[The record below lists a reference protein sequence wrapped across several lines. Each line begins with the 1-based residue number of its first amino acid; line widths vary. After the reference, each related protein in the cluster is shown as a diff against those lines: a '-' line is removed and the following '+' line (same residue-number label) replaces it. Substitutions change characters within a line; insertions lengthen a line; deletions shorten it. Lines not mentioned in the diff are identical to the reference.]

1 MTLQQVV
8 LPADATDAEAHS
20 LSLPKKESSRLCD
33 ADFNDFKKTARCIE
47 DDETNGVE
55 VVPSDNNTL
64 NNNVSNS
71 FIENKTKYVTPK
83 DFELLTVIGN
93 GAFGR
98 CVCYTIVS
106 TSCKDRFFLKAFS
119 FVFFFFVFYRV
130 LQVRNKQSKK
140 ILAMKIISK
149 RLLRRKNSYVKQ
161 IQLERD
167 ILKRIRHP
175 FIVSMHCSFQT
186 KEKLFIVMDFLAG
199 GELFLRIGKEG
210 IFLEDQAA
218 FYLAEI
224 ILALEHLHNNDIL
237 HRDLKPENVLL
248 SSDGHVCLTDFGL
261 SKDFSLEQRY
271 WSESTAEDP
280 TATDND
286 NPNDSE
292 TRAKT
297 ICGTTEYMAPEMIAK
312 KGYGKAADFWSLGCL
327 FYEMLSG
334 RTPFHSKLGEKD
346 ILRKILS
353 ERIKMPHGTTSN
365 ACKVLKGLLN
375 RNPQDRLGAAKSTM
389 FQIGGVAGLKQMEFF
404 SSIVWLKLER
414 KEVDP
419 PTRFVV
425 DSETDLRHFHDEF
438 KKMNIPPSV
447 VHMTRDEFSPRRC
460 ASHHF
465 PGFSFVQED
474 FELPDREDDEFEKY
488 WNNTEAD
495 GESASEVSA
504 GAISDFDTTP
514 GIKKRPPRKRN
525 KNKATDPSSNVEPE
539 SSSTKIVSPQDQQ
552 SPVTQENTVAKTV
565 LEGFARTAAPDS
577 VRIEP
582 LGSIVPD
589 SHTSTS
595 HEINNDRKN
604 CSLHEVTELVSS
616 KQLSVSKTSPLS
628 EDPSPVYVP
637 PRLRQKQAS
646 QAGSYTSTYK
656 AAPTYINSRKTEQ
669 HSRVDV
675 LTTKFSA
682 VSLQQSQVNPSNNG
696 YNKPFPGSWAVVKPS
711 PGSAA
716 QQIKKYP
723 SSANISIDSK
733 SGDNVTYEAAND
745 KLLQC
750 KPYTSVQKKEAP
762 IEEVVSIESFHWPTL
777 GEGTKPEGLRA
788 ASKGASNNTPWG
800 SNVSGAAVVVKG
812 SAWNKAR

>member
-1 MTLQQVV
+1 MTVQQVV
-8 LPADATDAEAHS
+8 LPADATDAEDHS
-20 LSLPKKESSRLCD
+20 LSLPKNESSHLCD
-33 ADFNDFKKTARCIE
+33 VDFNDFKKTARCIE
-47 DDETNGVE
+47 DDETNCEEV

-64 NNNVSNS
+64 NNVSNS

-93 GAFGR
+93 GAFG
-98 CVCYTIVS
+98 
-106 TSCKDRFFLKAFS
+106 
-119 FVFFFFVFYRV
+119 RV

-280 TATDND
+280 TATDSD

-438 KKMNIPPSV
+438 TKMDIPPSV
-447 VHMTRDEFSPRRC
+447 IHMTRDEFSPRRC

-514 GIKKRPPRKRN
+514 GIRKRPPRKRN
-525 KNKATDPSSNVEPE
+525 KNKATDPSSNAEPE
-539 SSSTKIVSPQDQQ
+539 SSSTIVSLQDQQ
-552 SPVTQENTVAKTV
+552 SPVTQENAVSKTA
-565 LEGFARTAAPDS
+565 LEGFARTTVPYS
-577 VRIEP
+577 VHIEP

-589 SHTSTS
+589 SHTTTS
-595 HEINNDRKN
+595 NEINNDQKN
-604 CSLHEVTELVSS
+604 CSLHEVTVPVSS
-616 KQLSVSKTSPLS
+616 KELSVPKTSPLS

-646 QAGSYTSTYK
+646 QAGSYTSSYK
-656 AAPTYINSRKTEQ
+656 AAPTYINSRRTEQ

-682 VSLQQSQVNPSNNG
+682 VSLKQSQVNQSNNG

-716 QQIKKYP
+716 QQIKKCP
-723 SSANISIDSK
+723 SSINKSIDSK
-733 SGDNVTYEAAND
+733 SGDNVTYEVAND

-750 KPYTSVQKKEAP
+750 KPNTSVQKKEAP

-777 GEGTKPEGLRA
+777 GEDTKPEGLTA

-800 SNVSGAAVVVKG
+800 SNVSGASVVLKG